1 MYGIHVIDIY
11 ELNEIP
17 LCDYWNKFKSIET
30 AMKLITGGKNS
41 GELKLK
47 NRGNLF
53 AFALYKGTKMNDYDV
68 TVWDLT
74 GTVFLYNKK
83 FQSESCLV
91 SIPMDIIKE
100 IEDVTQKYINGKMK
114 CSDCGKEINEKK
126 AGGHYFAGTYC
137 QDCWLGNTGK
147 HREKGGWKYI
157 ESQESYD

>member
-17 LCDYWNKFKSIET
+17 LSDYWNKFEQIEI
-30 AMKLITGGKNS
+30 AMKLLTGGINS

-53 AFALYKGTKMNDYDV
+53 AFALSKRKYDYDV

-74 GTVFLYNKK
+74 GTVSLYNKI
-83 FQSESCLV
+83 FQSESCLAP
-91 SIPMDIIKE
+91 IPIDIIKE
-100 IEDVTQKYINGKMK
+100 IEDVTQKYINGKIK
-114 CSDCGKEINEKK
+114 CSDCGKEINEKE

-137 QDCWLGNTGK
+137 KDCWLGNTGK
-147 HREKGGWKYI
+147 YIKKGGWKYI
-157 ESQESYD
+157 ESQESYN